1 MHLFISLS
9 DDYSNNRPELPDALQ
24 YAISAATLNTIS
36 AKGRIVKTHLLQR
49 CWVTFSVYVVGIYAS
64 FLNRFVIKMSRNIPH
79 SGPVLIASNHISAYD
94 TIFLPWAVIKHNPLQ
109 MLWAP
114 AKEELFEKTF
124 LRLIYTSWGAF
135 PVKRKRD
142 VRAGRK
148 LNDLLIDQK
157 VMLFPE
163 GTRHKDGKLGP
174 GNRGVGKIIYDT
186 RPVVIPTALTG
197 LNYWKFPGFGQDAAV
212 VFGTALDFS
221 DLFQLEDC
229 KETHLLI
236 VDRVMQAIAV
246 LLREEGVDCDRR
258 H

>member
-1 MHLFISLS
+1 MKAPF
-9 DDYSNNRPELPDALQ
+9 
-24 YAISAATLNTIS
+24 
-36 AKGRIVKTHLLQR
+36 LQR
-49 CWVTFSVYVVGIYAS
+49 CWVTFSVYVVGTYAS
-64 FLNRFVIKMSRNIPH
+64 LLNRFVIKGSDNIPRC
-79 SGPVLIASNHISAYD
+79 GAALIASNHISAYD

-142 VRAGRK
+142 IRAGQV
-148 LNDLLIDQK
+148 LNDLLLEQK

-186 RPVVIPTALTG
+186 RPPVIPTALIG
-197 LNYWKFPGFGQDAAV
+197 LNHWKFPGFGQDAAV
-212 VFGTALDFS
+212 VFGPAVDFS

-236 VDRVMQAIAV
+236 VERVMAAIAA
-246 LLREEGVDCDRR
+246 LLIGEGVDCGGK
-258 H
+258 